1 MLHLLLCLGVG
12 QCAEYR
18 RVCYYTNWAQYRPSF
33 GKFQPRNIPLH
44 LCSHLVYAFASM
56 SGNRLRP
63 FEWNDETVPWMR
75 GMYVGQLSLLSLTVP
90 ALLAYWLRLRPA
102 VVTYVGQQ
110 VWSHMASNIAWFCHG
125 VSNQKLIIAL
135 TFLNFLIKQA
145 KLCMYNS
152 FRNEPL
158 SLYILTN
165 ILGVPKVGQA
175 Y

>member
-1 MLHLLLCLGVG
+1 LRLLRTVLNLVYRVSYGPNVRRNSRRSMLHLLLCLGVG

-102 VVTYVGQQ
+102 VVTYVG
-110 VWSHMASNIAWFCHG
+110 
-125 VSNQKLIIAL
+125 
-135 TFLNFLIKQA
+135 
-145 KLCMYNS
+145 
-152 FRNEPL
+152 
-158 SLYILTN
+158 
-165 ILGVPKVGQA
+165 
-175 Y
+175 